1 LIAFIWLK
9 DCRNSLTCS
18 SHYFSHSLISRW
30 RVSYLHTCNPL
41 ASSAYYIYE
50 TIVSDRPS
58 TNEKIEAR
66 REEVASRLNSS
77 DHDYLLISTSFAGIF
92 WHSSFSFYKYNIALR
107 DERDRERGRYATED
121 TRARAYRC
129 ACASLSNGWQKHVL
143 SHWEH
148 NARSCTQV
156 PRGGHAD
163 AASNRKSRPDVYC
176 DEVSVIAQLLGPA
189 KEKN

>member
-1 LIAFIWLK
+1 M
-9 DCRNSLTCS
+9 CS

-50 TIVSDRPS
+50 TIVSDRAS

-107 DERDRERGRYATED
+107 DERYRERGRYATED
-121 TRARAYRC
+121 TRARARIDARVRVCQTDDKSMFFHTENIMRVRVHRC
-129 ACASLSNGWQKHVL
+129 REEATQMLRLIVRADRTCIATKLALSPSYSGQPRKKTNFMLRL
-143 SHWEH
+143 SF
-148 NARSCTQV
+148 
-156 PRGGHAD
+156 AD
-163 AASNRKSRPDVYC
+163 
-176 DEVSVIAQLLGPA
+176 EL
-189 KEKN
+189 